1 MLLKTYRMGTTMWET
16 IGMVNFNRYILL
28 DTLTNYLYSL
38 VVDNL
43 RRATG
48 NIVKNSKNNKCIRKI
63 IKISNSIWSWFF
75 WKLFY
80 LY

>member
-48 NIVKNSKNNKCIRKI
+48 NIVKNS
-63 IKISNSIWSWFF
+63 
-75 WKLFY
+75 
-80 LY
+80 